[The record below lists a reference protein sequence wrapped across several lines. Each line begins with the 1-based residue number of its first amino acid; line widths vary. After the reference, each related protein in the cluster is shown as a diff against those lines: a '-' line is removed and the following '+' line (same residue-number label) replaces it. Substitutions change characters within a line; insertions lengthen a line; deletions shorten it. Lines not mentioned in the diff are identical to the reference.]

1 MSCTICAESAK
12 LQQDLQKVEQL
23 ESKINQELDSLNAK
37 INKMTE
43 ELVIYSDLDKLK
55 ADAEKKKRVFIDDV
69 SILVSF
75 NHLLYII

>member
-1 MSCTICAESAK
+1 M
-12 LQQDLQKVEQL
+12 EQL

-55 ADAEKKKRVFIDDV
+55 ADAEKKKRVFIDHV

-75 NHLLYII
+75 NYLLNII